1 MRKAA
6 ALLVEKKPRGAT
18 QQPKPKTNSDLD
30 VVKRCI
36 KEVLAA
42 DELIAL
48 VKEVRDT
55 DYLREL
61 IAAATKVL
69 DGAAATNRID
79 APTGLR
85 RM

>member
-1 MRKAA
+1 M
-6 ALLVEKKPRGAT
+6 
-18 QQPKPKTNSDLD
+18 
-30 VVKRCI
+30 KRCI